1 MGGEVAK
8 AQQQVPGKTHDRDVC
23 HKRFAAAG
31 AVPGL
36 LLNSDPE
43 ELLWDSHPR
52 AGLCVPWGWG
62 GSELREPGSMEG
74 FGCGVAPSTTPMWT
88 L

>member
-1 MGGEVAK
+1 MGGEVPRHSSRSQEK
-8 AQQQVPGKTHDRDVC
+8 PMTLMCVTRG
-23 HKRFAAAG
+23 FAAAG

-74 FGCGVAPSTTPMWT
+74 FGCGVAPSRTPMRT